1 MGKTGNSPRRI
12 QSRSYTVDEN
22 GEVVH
27 YEETTQFVGSADGY
41 VKIFESGWKVKG
53 LEDVSFGLV
62 MDIVRRMTFADEGQI
77 VEINPADKERMARSM
92 GWSSVRQVERMVRKL
107 VDAGVL
113 RKKRRSY
120 YQVNPFMFGRGRQG
134 DIDALRSAYMTERIR
149 DASDGGNGGSV

>member
-1 MGKTGNSPRRI
+1 MARAGNSPRRI

-41 VKIFESGWKVKG
+41 VKIFEAGWKIRG

-62 MDIVRRMTFADEGQI
+62 MEIVSRMTFADAGQI
-77 VEINPADKERMARSM
+77 VEINPADKERLARSM
-92 GWSSVRQVERMVRKL
+92 GWNSVRQVERMMRKL

-113 RKKRRSY
+113 RKKRRSC

-149 DASDGGNGGSV
+149 DTANGGNGESI

>member
-1 MGKTGNSPRRI
+1 MGKVGNSPRRI

-41 VKIFESGWKVKG
+41 VKIFEAGWKVRG

-62 MDIVRRMTFADEGQI
+62 MEIVSRMTFADSGQI
-77 VEINPADKERMARSM
+77 VEINPADKERLALSM
-92 GWSSVRQVERMVRKL
+92 GWNSVRQVERMIRKL

-134 DIDALRSAYMTERIR
+134 DIDALRSAYMTEGIR
-149 DASDGGNGGSV
+149 DESDRSY